1 MRRALFDNWALF
13 LGMLMLMLAN
23 GLLVTLLTIRGS
35 TLGFSPLT
43 ISVMQA
49 CYPLGALLGTIAAP
63 RLIEK
68 VGHIRVFS
76 ALASVVSVSA
86 ILHLLTSDP
95 FSWSAMRFLAGVCFP
110 GLYVVTEAWLNAKAE
125 NKLRAQI
132 LSVYFVIQLIGPALG
147 TAMVGLP
154 DPSGNMLFGVASI
167 LISMAIVPLLLS
179 GNRAPDFVASDRMS
193 VARLYR
199 VSPMAVIGIVVTSIG
214 VSAWFISLPL
224 LALSLG
230 FGEAQASGTLVIAML
245 VAAVVQ
251 YPVGWISDNTDRRH
265 VVIGLGVTTALV
277 ALWLVFDPSATRIVL
292 GFAVI
297 AGSSLPVYS
306 ILAAH
311 ANDQL
316 STAQI
321 VPASG
326 TMAFLMQ
333 LGQLFGMLIGPNVI
347 LLAGGAGLQL
357 LMVVTGLTVAIV
369 AITRRLQSAAPIETG
384 TAVATG
390 VIGFSQP
397 GMIQAE
403 LVAEDSTSDDKT
415 DG

>member
-1 MRRALFDNWALF
+1 
-13 LGMLMLMLAN
+13 
-23 GLLVTLLTIRGS
+23 
-35 TLGFSPLT
+35 
-43 ISVMQA
+43 
-49 CYPLGALLGTIAAP
+49 
-63 RLIEK
+63 
-68 VGHIRVFS
+68 
-76 ALASVVSVSA
+76 VSVAA
-86 ILHLLTSDP
+86 IMHLLTSDP
-95 FSWSAMRFLAGVCFP
+95 ISWSLMRFLAGVCFP

-132 LSVYFVIQLIGPALG
+132 LSVYFVIQLIGPAMG

-167 LISMAIVPLLLS
+167 LMSLAIVPLLLS

-193 VARLYR
+193 VRRLYR

-214 VSAWFISLPL
+214 VSAWFITLPL

-230 FGEAQASGTLVIAML
+230 FNEAQSSGALVLAMV

-251 YPVGWISDNTDRRH
+251 YPIGWISDNTDRRY

-277 ALWLVFDPSATRIVL
+277 ALWLVFDPSPLRVVI
-292 GFAVI
+292 GFAII

-333 LGQLFGMLIGPNVI
+333 FGQLFGMLIGPNLI
-347 LLAGGAGLQL
+347 LMAGGTGLQL
-357 LMVVTGLTVAIV
+357 LLVVTGFTVALV
-369 AITRRLQSAAPIETG
+369 AVARRLQSAAPVETG

-390 VIGFSQP
+390 VIGFPQP

-403 LVAEDSTSDDKT
+403 LVAEEGAREDLRQD
-415 DG
+415 